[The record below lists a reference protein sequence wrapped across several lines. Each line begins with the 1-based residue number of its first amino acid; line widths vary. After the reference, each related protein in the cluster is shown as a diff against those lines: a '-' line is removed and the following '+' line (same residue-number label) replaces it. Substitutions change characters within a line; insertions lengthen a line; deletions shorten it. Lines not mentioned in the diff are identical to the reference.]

1 MKLKETENPK
11 LQSVNRI
18 EINTIH
24 INNIHDSDVDLN
36 EKITEIL
43 NTYEKNPNFKGN
55 TSFKKCCNYCRKYG
69 HSITDCLQK
78 QQDNQNKPQ
87 KYKEPNKSFYQYVKK
102 DHNLPNRNIQSNNS
116 SGHLIIPIIGVDH
129 QNKKNSRIFSQS
141 RYIRSNSQK
150 NQYRNNYSR
159 SNSNRREYSLD
170 TSSHSNSKN
179 RRCSNVRSRN
189 SSYNGN
195 RSNSNNRK
203 RSYSNNRNQRYQN
216 KETLHTT
223 HLIINEPITTFII
236 IDHEITK

>member
-55 TSFKKCCNYCRKYG
+55 TSFKKWCNYCRKYG

-116 SGHLIIPIIGVDH
+116 SGHLIILVIGVDH
-129 QNKKNSRIFSQS
+129 QNKKNSRKF
-141 RYIRSNSQK
+141 
-150 NQYRNNYSR
+150 
-159 SNSNRREYSLD
+159 L
-170 TSSHSNSKN
+170 
-179 RRCSNVRSRN
+179 
-189 SSYNGN
+189 
-195 RSNSNNRK
+195 
-203 RSYSNNRNQRYQN
+203 
-216 KETLHTT
+216 
-223 HLIINEPITTFII
+223 
-236 IDHEITK
+236 TK